1 MPSLTFTQCI
11 MSGFQQKIPRSTK
24 KLKIQSEEIKQ
35 GSEPDKDVA
44 SGYDEDIFG
53 IIRLGI

>member
-1 MPSLTFTQCI
+1 

-53 IIRLGI
+53 IIRLGIWNNCD